1 MATELGKAY
10 VQIVPSAEGIK
21 GSITKVLGGE
31 SAEAGTKSGESIG
44 TSLVGKLK
52 GIIAAAGIGAA
63 VKTALDAGGA
73 LQQSFGGLVTLYGD
87 ASGAAKKYAEEAAAA
102 GISANSYA
110 EQAVSFGAALKQSFG
125 GDVAK
130 AAEAANQAILD
141 MADNSA
147 KMGTDIGSIQNAYQG
162 FAKGNYTMLD
172 NLKLGYGGT
181 KEEMQRLIDK
191 ANELNSEKGINS
203 NYTIDSF
210 GDIAAAIHVVQD
222 DLNIAGV
229 AATEAS
235 TTFTGSFGAMK
246 AAAENLMA
254 NMTLGEDVK
263 PALTQLVKSTGD
275 FLFGNLIPMVGNLV
289 MAIPGVVSG
298 LMTEAIPKMMSW
310 IPSMFAFLKGDTIY
324 GWLSAGTEMISNLA
338 SGFFSNLP
346 TMLDTI
352 SQVLTDGVEYIIQ
365 NASMFLDSG
374 MQLLGNIA
382 TGFMNNYPQIM
393 QAVGNML
400 ANVISL
406 IGQNL
411 PQFMQK
417 GVEFIGQMAQGL
429 INNLPTILSGIADV
443 LARVIA
449 AIASNLPKFL
459 QKGIELIG
467 KIAAG
472 IIQAIPTVVGKIPQV
487 ISGIVNAFGKYNWGS
502 IGTNLI
508 KGIAKGVMNA
518 GGLIKDAALSAARKA
533 FNAVK
538 GFFGIASPSKL
549 MANEVGKYI
558 PAGIAMGIEKNTKP
572 ITDAMHDITDMTE
585 TAFGMNSS
593 AFGTGYNAYAP
604 AYAGAAGTTINVYGA
619 EGQSTREIAYQ
630 VADIINSDVRR
641 KGSVWS

>member
-73 LQQSFGGLVTLYGD
+73 LQQSFGGLDTLYEE
-87 ASGAAKKYAEEAAAA
+87 ASGAAKKYAAEAAAA

-130 AAEAANQAILD
+130 SAEAANQAILD

-162 FAKGNYTMLD
+162 FAKGNFTMLD

-181 KEEMQRLIDK
+181 KEEMQRLLAD
-191 ANELNSEKGINS
+191 AEKLSGKKYDIS
-203 NYTIDSF
+203 SF
-210 GDIAAAIHVVQD
+210 GDMAEAIHVVQEN
-222 DLNIAGV
+222 LHIAGV
-229 AATEAS
+229 AADEAK

-298 LMTEAIPKMMSW
+298 LMTEAIPQMMTW
-310 IPSMFAFLKGDTIY
+310 IPSMFAFLKGDTIS
-324 GWLSAGTEMISNLA
+324 GWISAGTEMISNLA
-338 SGFFSNLP
+338 NGFFSNLP

-352 SQVLTDGVEYIIQ
+352 SQVLKDGVEYIIK
-365 NASMFLDSG
+365 NASLFLDSG
-374 MQLLGNIA
+374 MQLLSNIA

-508 KGIAKGVMNA
+508 KGIAKGVTSA

-604 AYAGAAGTTINVYGA
+604 VYAGAAGTTINVYGA

-630 VADIINSDVRR
+630 VANIINSDVRR

>member
-73 LQQSFGGLVTLYGD
+73 LQQSFGGLDTLYEE
-87 ASGAAKKYAEEAAAA
+87 ASGAAKKYAAEAAAA

-130 AAEAANQAILD
+130 SAEAANQAILD

-147 KMGTDIGSIQNAYQG
+147 KMGTDIGLIQNAYQG

-181 KEEMQRLIDK
+181 KQEMERLLAD
-191 ANELNSEKGINS
+191 AEKLSGKKYDIS
-203 NYTIDSF
+203 SF
-210 GDIAAAIHVVQD
+210 GDMAEAIHVVQEN
-222 DLNIAGV
+222 LHIAGV
-229 AATEAS
+229 AANEAK

-263 PALTQLVKSTGD
+263 PALTQLVTSTGD

-310 IPSMFAFLKGDTIY
+310 IPSMFAFLKGDTIF

-346 TMLDTI
+346 MMLDTI

-382 TGFMNNYPQIM
+382 SGFMNNYPQIM

-443 LARVIA
+443 LARVIT

-572 ITDAMHDITDMTE
+572 ITDAMHNITDMTE

>member
-73 LQQSFGGLVTLYGD
+73 LQQSFGGLDTLYEE
-87 ASGAAKKYAEEAAAA
+87 ASGAAKKYAAEAAAA

-130 AAEAANQAILD
+130 SAEAANQAILD

-147 KMGTDIGSIQNAYQG
+147 KMGTDIGLIQNAYQG

-181 KEEMQRLIDK
+181 KQEMERLLAD
-191 ANELNSEKGINS
+191 AEKLSGKKYDIS
-203 NYTIDSF
+203 SF
-210 GDIAAAIHVVQD
+210 GDMAEAIHVVQEN
-222 DLNIAGV
+222 LHIAGV
-229 AATEAS
+229 AANEAK
-235 TTFTGSFGAMK
+235 TTFTGSFGAMQ

-263 PALTQLVKSTGD
+263 PALTQLVTSTGD

-298 LMTEAIPKMMSW
+298 LMTEALPQMMSW
-310 IPSMFAFLKGDTIY
+310 IPSMFAFLKGDTIS

-374 MQLLGNIA
+374 MQILGNIA
-382 TGFMNNYPQIM
+382 SGFMNNYPQIM

-508 KGIAKGVMNA
+508 KGIAKGISSA
-518 GGLIKDAALSAARKA
+518 AGLIKDAALSAARKA

-549 MANEVGKYI
+549 MANEIGKYI

-593 AFGTGYNAYAP
+593 AFGAGYNAYAP

>member
-63 VKTALDAGGA
+63 VKTTLDAGGA

-87 ASGAAKKYAEEAAAA
+87 ASGAAKKYAAGAAAA

-130 AAEAANQAILD
+130 SAEAANQAILD

-147 KMGTDIGSIQNAYQG
+147 KMGTDIGLIQNAYQG

-181 KEEMQRLIDK
+181 KQEMERLLADAEKLSDK
-191 ANELNSEKGINS
+191 KYDIS
-203 NYTIDSF
+203 SF
-210 GDIAAAIHVVQD
+210 GDMAEAIHVVQKN
-222 DLNIAGV
+222 LHIAGV
-229 AATEAS
+229 AANEAK

-298 LMTEAIPKMMSW
+298 LMEQAIPQMMEW
-310 IPSMFAFLKGDTIY
+310 IPALFTFLNG
-324 GWLSAGTEMISNLA
+324 E
-338 SGFFSNLP
+338 
-346 TMLDTI
+346 TI
-352 SQVLTDGVEYIIQ
+352 SGWI
-365 NASMFLDSG
+365 DSG
-374 MQLLGNIA
+374 MQMITNLS
-382 TGFMNNYPQIM
+382 TGFMNNYPQMI
-393 QAVGNML
+393 QAAGNVL
-400 ANVISL
+400 SNVIAF
-406 IGQNL
+406 IAQNL
-411 PQFMQK
+411 PQFQQK

-429 INNLPTILSGIADV
+429 INNLPTIISGMAEL
-443 LARVIA
+443 LAKLL
-449 AIASNLPKFL
+449 ASIGTNLPQFL

-585 TAFGMNSS
+585 NAFGMNSS

>member
-44 TSLVGKLK
+44 TSLVGKLQ

-73 LQQSFGGLVTLYGD
+73 LQQSFGGLDTLYEE
-87 ASGAAKKYAEEAAAA
+87 ASGAAKKYAAEAAAA

-110 EQAVSFGAALKQSFG
+110 EQAVSFGAALKQSCS

-130 AAEAANQAILD
+130 SAEAANQAILD

-147 KMGTDIGSIQNAYQG
+147 KMGTDIGLIQNAYQG

-181 KEEMQRLIDK
+181 KQEMERLLAD
-191 ANELNSEKGINS
+191 AEKLSGKKYDIS
-203 NYTIDSF
+203 SF
-210 GDIAAAIHVVQD
+210 GDMAEAIHVVQEN
-222 DLNIAGV
+222 LHIAGV
-229 AATEAS
+229 AANEAK
-235 TTFTGSFGAMK
+235 TTFTGSFGAMQ

-275 FLFGNLIPMVGNLV
+275 FLFGNLIPMVGNIV

-298 LMTEAIPKMMSW
+298 LMEQAIPQMMEW
-310 IPSMFAFLKGDTIY
+310 IPALFTFLNG
-324 GWLSAGTEMISNLA
+324 E
-338 SGFFSNLP
+338 
-346 TMLDTI
+346 TI
-352 SQVLTDGVEYIIQ
+352 SGWI
-365 NASMFLDSG
+365 DSG
-374 MQLLGNIA
+374 MQMITNLS
-382 TGFMNNYPQIM
+382 TGFMNNYPQMI
-393 QAVGNML
+393 QAAGNVL
-400 ANVISL
+400 SNVIAF
-406 IGQNL
+406 IAQNL
-411 PQFMQK
+411 PQFQQK

-429 INNLPTILSGIADV
+429 INNLPTIISGMAEL
-443 LARVIA
+443 LAKLL
-449 AIASNLPKFL
+449 ASIGTNLPQFL

>member
-73 LQQSFGGLVTLYGD
+73 LQQSFGGLDTLYEN
-87 ASGAAKKYAEEAAAA
+87 ASGAAKKYAAEAAAA

-130 AAEAANQAILD
+130 SAEAANQAILD

-147 KMGTDIGSIQNAYQG
+147 KMGTDIGLIQNAYQG

-181 KEEMQRLIDK
+181 KQEMERLLAD
-191 ANELNSEKGINS
+191 AEKLSGKKYDIS
-203 NYTIDSF
+203 SF
-210 GDIAAAIHVVQD
+210 GDMAEAIHVVQEN
-222 DLNIAGV
+222 LHIAGV
-229 AATEAS
+229 AANEAK

-263 PALTQLVKSTGD
+263 PALTQLVTSTGD

-310 IPSMFAFLKGDTIY
+310 IPSMFAFLKGDTIS

-382 TGFMNNYPQIM
+382 SGFMNNYPQIM

-467 KIAAG
+467 KIAVG

-572 ITDAMHDITDMTE
+572 ITDAMHNITDMTE

-604 AYAGAAGTTINVYGA
+604 AYVGAAGTTINVYGA

>member
-63 VKTALDAGGA
+63 VKSALDAGGA
-73 LQQSFGGLVTLYGD
+73 LQQSFGGLDTLYED
-87 ASGAAKKYAEEAAAA
+87 ASGAAKKYAAEAAAA

-130 AAEAANQAILD
+130 SAEAANQAILD

-147 KMGTDIGSIQNAYQG
+147 KMGTDIGLIQNAYQG

-181 KEEMQRLIDK
+181 KQEMERLLAD
-191 ANELNSEKGINS
+191 AEKLSGKKYDIS
-203 NYTIDSF
+203 SF
-210 GDIAAAIHVVQD
+210 GDMAEAIHVVQEN
-222 DLNIAGV
+222 LHIAGV
-229 AATEAS
+229 AANEAK

-246 AAAENLMA
+246 AAAENLLA

-263 PALTQLVKSTGD
+263 PALTQLVTSTGD

-310 IPSMFAFLKGDTIY
+310 IPSMFAFLKDNTIS

-382 TGFMNNYPQIM
+382 SGFMNNYPQIM

>member
-73 LQQSFGGLVTLYGD
+73 VQQSFGGLDTLYED
-87 ASGAAKKYAEEAAAA
+87 ASGAAKKYAAEAAAA

-141 MADNSA
+141 MTDNSA
-147 KMGTDIGSIQNAYQG
+147 KMGTDIGLIQNAYQG

-181 KEEMQRLIDK
+181 KQEMERLLAD
-191 ANELNSEKGINS
+191 AEKLSGKKYDIS
-203 NYTIDSF
+203 SF
-210 GDIAAAIHVVQD
+210 GDMAEAIHVVQEN
-222 DLNIAGV
+222 LHIAGV
-229 AATEAS
+229 AANEAK

-263 PALTQLVKSTGD
+263 PALTQLVTSTGD

-298 LMTEAIPKMMSW
+298 LMEQAIPQMMEW
-310 IPSMFAFLKGDTIY
+310 IPALFTFLNG
-324 GWLSAGTEMISNLA
+324 E
-338 SGFFSNLP
+338 
-346 TMLDTI
+346 TI
-352 SQVLTDGVEYIIQ
+352 SGWI
-365 NASMFLDSG
+365 DSG
-374 MQLLGNIA
+374 MQMITNLS

-459 QKGIELIG
+459 QKGIELNG

-572 ITDAMHDITDMTE
+572 ITDAMHNITDMTE

>member
-73 LQQSFGGLVTLYGD
+73 LQQSFGGLDTLYEN
-87 ASGAAKKYAEEAAAA
+87 ASGAAKKYAAEAAAA

-141 MADNSA
+141 MTDNSA
-147 KMGTDIGSIQNAYQG
+147 KMGTDIGLIQNAYQG

-181 KEEMQRLIDK
+181 KQEMERLLAD
-191 ANELNSEKGINS
+191 AEKLSGKKYDIS
-203 NYTIDSF
+203 SF
-210 GDIAAAIHVVQD
+210 GDIAEAIHVVQEN
-222 DLNIAGV
+222 LHIAGV
-229 AATEAS
+229 AANEAK

-263 PALTQLVKSTGD
+263 PALTQLVTSTGD

-298 LMTEAIPKMMSW
+298 LMMEAIPKMMSW
-310 IPSMFAFLKGDTIY
+310 IPSMFAFLKGDTIS

-382 TGFMNNYPQIM
+382 SGFMNNYPQIM

-467 KIAAG
+467 KIAVG

-518 GGLIKDAALSAARKA
+518 GGLIKDAALSAAKKA

-572 ITDAMHDITDMTE
+572 ITDAMHNITDMTE

-604 AYAGAAGTTINVYGA
+604 AYVGAAGTTINVYGA

>member
-73 LQQSFGGLVTLYGD
+73 LQQSFGGLDTLYED
-87 ASGAAKKYAEEAAAA
+87 ASGAAKKYAAEAAAA

-130 AAEAANQAILD
+130 SAEAANQAILD

-147 KMGTDIGSIQNAYQG
+147 KMGTDIGLIQNAYQG

-172 NLKLGYGGT
+172 NLKIGYGGT
-181 KEEMQRLIDK
+181 KQEMERLLAD
-191 ANELNSEKGINS
+191 AEKLSGKKYDIS
-203 NYTIDSF
+203 SF
-210 GDIAAAIHVVQD
+210 GDMAEAIHVVQEN
-222 DLNIAGV
+222 LHIAGV
-229 AATEAS
+229 AANEAK

-263 PALTQLVKSTGD
+263 PALTQLVTSTGD

-289 MAIPGVVSG
+289 MAIPSVVSG

-310 IPSMFAFLKGDTIY
+310 IPSMFAFLKGDTIS

-374 MQLLGNIA
+374 MQLLGNLA

-487 ISGIVNAFGKYNWGS
+487 ISGIVSAFSKYNWGS
-502 IGTNLI
+502 IGTNII
-508 KGIAKGVMNA
+508 KGIAKGITSA
-518 GGLIKDAALSAARKA
+518 GSLIKDAALSAARKA

>member
-73 LQQSFGGLVTLYGD
+73 LQQSFGGLDTLYEN
-87 ASGAAKKYAEEAAAA
+87 ASGAAKKYAAEAAAA

-130 AAEAANQAILD
+130 STEAANQAILD

-147 KMGTDIGSIQNAYQG
+147 KMGTDIGLIQNAYQG

-181 KEEMQRLIDK
+181 KQEMERLLAD
-191 ANELNSEKGINS
+191 AEKLSGKKYDIS
-203 NYTIDSF
+203 SF
-210 GDIAAAIHVVQD
+210 GDMAEAIHVVQEN
-222 DLNIAGV
+222 LHIAGV
-229 AATEAS
+229 AANEAK

-263 PALTQLVKSTGD
+263 PALTQLVTSTGD

-310 IPSMFAFLKGDTIY
+310 IPSMFAFLKGDTIS

-467 KIAAG
+467 KIATG

-518 GGLIKDAALSAARKA
+518 GGLIKDAALSAARKS

-593 AFGTGYNAYAP
+593 AFGTGYNAFAP
-604 AYAGAAGTTINVYGA
+604 AYAGTAGTTINVYGA

>member
-31 SAEAGTKSGESIG
+31 SAEAGAKSGESIG

-63 VKTALDAGGA
+63 VKSALDAGGA
-73 LQQSFGGLVTLYGD
+73 LQQSFGGLDTLYEE
-87 ASGAAKKYAEEAAAA
+87 ASGAAKKYAAEAASA
-102 GISANSYA
+102 GISANTYA

-181 KEEMQRLIDK
+181 KEEMQRLLAD
-191 ANELNSEKGINS
+191 AEKLSGKKYDIS
-203 NYTIDSF
+203 SF
-210 GDIAAAIHVVQD
+210 GDMAEAIHVVQEN
-222 DLNIAGV
+222 LHIAGV
-229 AATEAS
+229 ASDEAK

-263 PALTQLVKSTGD
+263 PALTQLVTSTSD

-310 IPSMFAFLKGDTIY
+310 IPSMFAFLKGDTISR
-324 GWLSAGTEMISNLA
+324 WLSAGTEMISNLA
-338 SGFFSNLP
+338 NGFFSNLP
-346 TMLDTI
+346 TMIDTI
-352 SQVLTDGVEYIIQ
+352 SQVLTEGVEYIIK
-365 NASMFLDSG
+365 NASLFLDSG
-374 MQLLGNIA
+374 MQLLGNLA

-417 GVEFIGQMAQGL
+417 GMEFIGQMAQGL
-429 INNLPTILSGIADV
+429 INNLPIILSGIADV
-443 LARVIA
+443 LAKVIA

-508 KGIAKGVMNA
+508 SGIAKGISSA
-518 GGLIKDAALSAARKA
+518 ARLIKDAALSAARKA
-533 FNAVK
+533 FDAVK

-572 ITDAMHDITDMTE
+572 ITDAMHDITDMTK

-593 AFGTGYNAYAP
+593 AFGTGYTAYAP
-604 AYAGAAGTTINVYGA
+604 AYAGTAGTTINVYGA

>member
-1 MATELGKAY
+1 MERLLKDAQELTGVEY
-10 VQIVPSAEGIK
+10 DIDN
-21 GSITKVLGGE
+21 LGDVY
-31 SAEAGTKSGESIG
+31 EAIHVIQKD
-44 TSLVGKLK
+44 L
-52 GIIAAAGIGAA
+52 
-63 VKTALDAGGA
+63 
-73 LQQSFGGLVTLYGD
+73 GLTGV
-87 ASGAAKKYAEEAAAA
+87 AAEEAA
-102 GISANSYA
+102 
-110 EQAVSFGAALKQSFG
+110 
-125 GDVAK
+125 
-130 AAEAANQAILD
+130 
-141 MADNSA
+141 
-147 KMGTDIGSIQNAYQG
+147 
-162 FAKGNYTMLD
+162 
-172 NLKLGYGGT
+172 
-181 KEEMQRLIDK
+181 
-191 ANELNSEKGINS
+191 
-203 NYTIDSF
+203 
-210 GDIAAAIHVVQD
+210 
-222 DLNIAGV
+222 
-229 AATEAS
+229 
-235 TTFTGSFGAMK
+235 TTFSGSFGAMK

-298 LMTEAIPKMMSW
+298 LMTESIPKMMSW
-310 IPSMFAFLKGDTIY
+310 IPSMFAFLKGNTIS

-508 KGIAKGVMNA
+508 KGIVKGISSSA
-518 GGLIKDAALSAARKA
+518 GLIKDAALSAARKA

-585 TAFGMNSS
+585 NAFGMNSS

-604 AYAGAAGTTINVYGA
+604 AYASAAGTTINVYGA

>member
-44 TSLVGKLK
+44 TSLVGKIK

-73 LQQSFGGLVTLYGD
+73 LQQSFGGLDTLYED
-87 ASGAAKKYAEEAAAA
+87 ASGAAKKYAAEAAAA

-130 AAEAANQAILD
+130 SAEAANQAILD

-147 KMGTDIGSIQNAYQG
+147 KMGTDIGLIQNAYQG

-181 KEEMQRLIDK
+181 KQEMERLLAD
-191 ANELNSEKGINS
+191 AEKLSGKKYDIS
-203 NYTIDSF
+203 SF
-210 GDIAAAIHVVQD
+210 GDMAEAIHVVQEN
-222 DLNIAGV
+222 LHIAGV
-229 AATEAS
+229 AANEAK

-298 LMTEAIPKMMSW
+298 LMEQAIPQMMEW
-310 IPSMFAFLKGDTIY
+310 IPALFTFLNG
-324 GWLSAGTEMISNLA
+324 E
-338 SGFFSNLP
+338 
-346 TMLDTI
+346 TI
-352 SQVLTDGVEYIIQ
+352 SGWI
-365 NASMFLDSG
+365 DSG
-374 MQLLGNIA
+374 MQMITNLS
-382 TGFMNNYPQIM
+382 TGFMNNYPQMI
-393 QAVGNML
+393 QAAGNVL
-400 ANVISL
+400 SNVIAF
-406 IGQNL
+406 IAQNL
-411 PQFMQK
+411 PQFQQK

-429 INNLPTILSGIADV
+429 INNLPTIISGMAEL
-443 LARVIA
+443 LAKLL
-449 AIASNLPKFL
+449 ASIGTNLPQFL

-508 KGIAKGVMNA
+508 KGIANGVMNA

-593 AFGTGYNAYAP
+593 AFGMGYNAYAP

>member
-73 LQQSFGGLVTLYGD
+73 LQQSFGGLDTLYEE
-87 ASGAAKKYAEEAAAA
+87 ASGAAKKYAAEAATA

-130 AAEAANQAILD
+130 SAEAANQAILD

-147 KMGTDIGSIQNAYQG
+147 KMGTDIGLIQNAYQG

-181 KEEMQRLIDK
+181 KQEMERLLAD
-191 ANELNSEKGINS
+191 AEKLSGKKYDIS
-203 NYTIDSF
+203 SF
-210 GDIAAAIHVVQD
+210 GDMAEAIHVVQEN
-222 DLNIAGV
+222 LHIAGV
-229 AATEAS
+229 ASNEAK

-263 PALTQLVKSTGD
+263 PALTQLVTSTGD

-310 IPSMFAFLKGDTIY
+310 IPSMFAFLKSDTIS

-382 TGFMNNYPQIM
+382 SGFMNNYPQIM

-604 AYAGAAGTTINVYGA
+604 VYAGAAGTTINVYGA
-619 EGQSTREIAYQ
+619 EGQSAREIAYQ

>member
-73 LQQSFGGLVTLYGD
+73 LQQFFGGLDTLYEE
-87 ASGAAKKYAEEAAAA
+87 ASGAAKKYAAEAAAA

-130 AAEAANQAILD
+130 SAEAANQAILD

-147 KMGTDIGSIQNAYQG
+147 KMGTDIGLIQNAYQG

-181 KEEMQRLIDK
+181 KQEMERLLAD
-191 ANELNSEKGINS
+191 AEKLSGKKYDIS
-203 NYTIDSF
+203 SF
-210 GDIAAAIHVVQD
+210 GDMAEAIHVVQEN
-222 DLNIAGV
+222 LHIAGV
-229 AATEAS
+229 AANEAK
-235 TTFTGSFGAMK
+235 TTFTGSFGAMQ

-275 FLFGNLIPMVGNLV
+275 FLFGNLIPMVGNIV

-298 LMTEAIPKMMSW
+298 LMEQAIPQMMEW
-310 IPSMFAFLKGDTIY
+310 IPALFTFLNG
-324 GWLSAGTEMISNLA
+324 E
-338 SGFFSNLP
+338 
-346 TMLDTI
+346 TI
-352 SQVLTDGVEYIIQ
+352 SGWI
-365 NASMFLDSG
+365 DSG
-374 MQLLGNIA
+374 MQMITNLS
-382 TGFMNNYPQIM
+382 TGFMNNYPQMI
-393 QAVGNML
+393 QAAGNVL
-400 ANVISL
+400 SNVIAF
-406 IGQNL
+406 IAQNL
-411 PQFMQK
+411 PQFQQK

-429 INNLPTILSGIADV
+429 INNLPTIISGMAEL
-443 LARVIA
+443 LAKLL
-449 AIASNLPKFL
+449 ASIGTNLPQFL

-487 ISGIVNAFGKYNWGS
+487 ISGIVNAFGKYNWSS

-508 KGIAKGVMNA
+508 KGIVKGISSSA
-518 GGLIKDAALSAARKA
+518 GLIKDAALSAARKA

>member
-73 LQQSFGGLVTLYGD
+73 LQQSFGGLDTLYEN
-87 ASGAAKKYAEEAAAA
+87 ASGAAKKYAAEAAAA

-141 MADNSA
+141 MTDNSA
-147 KMGTDIGSIQNAYQG
+147 KMGTDIGLIQNAYQG

-181 KEEMQRLIDK
+181 KQEMERLLAD
-191 ANELNSEKGINS
+191 AEKLSGKKYDIS
-203 NYTIDSF
+203 SF
-210 GDIAAAIHVVQD
+210 GDIAEAIHVVQEN
-222 DLNIAGV
+222 LHIAGV
-229 AATEAS
+229 AANEAK

-263 PALTQLVKSTGD
+263 PALTQLVTSTGD

-298 LMTEAIPKMMSW
+298 LMMEAIPKMMSW
-310 IPSMFAFLKGDTIY
+310 IPSMFAFLKGDTIS

-374 MQLLGNIA
+374 MQLLGSIA
-382 TGFMNNYPQIM
+382 SGFMNNYPQIM

-467 KIAAG
+467 KIAVG

>member
-73 LQQSFGGLVTLYGD
+73 LQQSFGGLDTLYED
-87 ASGAAKKYAEEAAAA
+87 ASGAAKKYAAEAASA

-130 AAEAANQAILD
+130 SAEAANQAILD

-181 KEEMQRLIDK
+181 KQEMERLLAD
-191 ANELNSEKGINS
+191 AEKLSGKKYDIS
-203 NYTIDSF
+203 SF
-210 GDIAAAIHVVQD
+210 GDMAEAIHVVQEN
-222 DLNIAGV
+222 LHIAGV
-229 AATEAS
+229 AANEAK
-235 TTFTGSFGAMK
+235 TTFTGSFGAMQ

-263 PALTQLVKSTGD
+263 PALTQLVTSTGN

-298 LMTEAIPKMMSW
+298 LMTEAIPTMMSW
-310 IPSMFAFLKGDTIY
+310 IPSMFAFLKGDTIS

-338 SGFFSNLP
+338 NGFFSNLP
-346 TMLDTI
+346 MMLDTI
-352 SQVLTDGVEYIIQ
+352 SQVLTEGVEYIIK
-365 NASMFLDSG
+365 NASLFLDSG

-487 ISGIVNAFGKYNWGS
+487 ISGIVSAFSKYNWGS

-508 KGIAKGVMNA
+508 KEIAKGVMDA

-538 GFFGIASPSKL
+538 DFFGIASPSKL

-593 AFGTGYNAYAP
+593 AFGTGYTAYTP
-604 AYAGAAGTTINVYGA
+604 AYAGTAGTTINVYGA

>member
-63 VKTALDAGGA
+63 VKSALDAGGA
-73 LQQSFGGLVTLYGD
+73 LQQSFGGLDTLYEE
-87 ASGAAKKYAEEAAAA
+87 ASGAAKKYAAEAAAA

-130 AAEAANQAILD
+130 SAEAANQAILD

-181 KEEMQRLIDK
+181 KQEMERLLAD
-191 ANELNSEKGINS
+191 AEKLSGKKYDIS
-203 NYTIDSF
+203 SF
-210 GDIAAAIHVVQD
+210 GDMAEAIHVVQEN
-222 DLNIAGV
+222 LHIAGV
-229 AATEAS
+229 AANEAK

-254 NMTLGEDVK
+254 NMTLGEDVR
-263 PALTQLVKSTGD
+263 PALTQLVTSTGD

-310 IPSMFAFLKGDTIY
+310 IPSMFAFLKGDTIS

-338 SGFFSNLP
+338 SGFFSSLP

-382 TGFMNNYPQIM
+382 SGFMNNYPQIM

-558 PAGIAMGIEKNTKP
+558 PAGIAMGIKKNTKP

>member
-73 LQQSFGGLVTLYGD
+73 LQQSFGGLDTLYEE
-87 ASGAAKKYAEEAAAA
+87 ASGAAKKYAAEAAAA

-130 AAEAANQAILD
+130 SAEAANQAILD

-147 KMGTDIGSIQNAYQG
+147 KMGTDIGLIQNAYQG

-181 KEEMQRLIDK
+181 KQEMERLLAD
-191 ANELNSEKGINS
+191 AEKLSGKKYDIS
-203 NYTIDSF
+203 SF
-210 GDIAAAIHVVQD
+210 GDMAEAIHVVQEN
-222 DLNIAGV
+222 LHIAGV
-229 AATEAS
+229 AANEAK

-263 PALTQLVKSTGD
+263 PALTQLVTSTGD

-310 IPSMFAFLKGDTIY
+310 IPAMFAFLKGNTIS

-374 MQLLGNIA
+374 MQLLSSIA

-459 QKGIELIG
+459 QKGIELNG

>member
-73 LQQSFGGLVTLYGD
+73 LQQSFGGLDTLYEE
-87 ASGAAKKYAEEAAAA
+87 ASGAAKKYAAEAAAA

-130 AAEAANQAILD
+130 SAEAANQAILD

-147 KMGTDIGSIQNAYQG
+147 KMGTDIGLIQNAYQG

-181 KEEMQRLIDK
+181 KQEMERLLAD
-191 ANELNSEKGINS
+191 AEKLSGKKYDIS
-203 NYTIDSF
+203 SF
-210 GDIAAAIHVVQD
+210 GDMAEAIHVVQEN
-222 DLNIAGV
+222 LHIAGV
-229 AATEAS
+229 AANEAK

-263 PALTQLVKSTGD
+263 PALTQLVTSTGD

-310 IPSMFAFLKGDTIY
+310 IPSMFAFLKGDTIS

-374 MQLLGNIA
+374 MQLLSSIA

-459 QKGIELIG
+459 QKGIELIV

-487 ISGIVNAFGKYNWGS
+487 ISGIVNAFSKYSWGS
-502 IGTNLI
+502 IGTNII
-508 KGIAKGVMNA
+508 KGIAKGISSA

-533 FNAVK
+533 YQAVK

-585 TAFGMNSS
+585 TAFGLNSS

-604 AYAGAAGTTINVYGA
+604 AYVGAAGTTINVYGA

>member
-73 LQQSFGGLVTLYGD
+73 LQQSFGGLDTLYEE
-87 ASGAAKKYAEEAAAA
+87 ASGAAKKYAAEAAAA

-110 EQAVSFGAALKQSFG
+110 EQAVSFGAALKQSFS

-130 AAEAANQAILD
+130 SAEAANQAILD

-147 KMGTDIGSIQNAYQG
+147 KMGTDIGLIQNAYQG

-181 KEEMQRLIDK
+181 KQEMERLLAD
-191 ANELNSEKGINS
+191 AEKLSGKKYDIS
-203 NYTIDSF
+203 SF
-210 GDIAAAIHVVQD
+210 GDMAEAIHVVQEN
-222 DLNIAGV
+222 LHIAGV
-229 AATEAS
+229 AANEAK
-235 TTFTGSFGAMK
+235 TTFTGSFGAMQ

-275 FLFGNLIPMVGNLV
+275 FLFGNLIPMVGNIV

-298 LMTEAIPKMMSW
+298 LMEQAIPQMMEW
-310 IPSMFAFLKGDTIY
+310 IPALFTFLNG
-324 GWLSAGTEMISNLA
+324 E
-338 SGFFSNLP
+338 
-346 TMLDTI
+346 TI
-352 SQVLTDGVEYIIQ
+352 SGWI
-365 NASMFLDSG
+365 DSG
-374 MQLLGNIA
+374 MQMITNLS
-382 TGFMNNYPQIM
+382 TGFMNNYPQMI
-393 QAVGNML
+393 QAAGNVL
-400 ANVISL
+400 SNVIAF
-406 IGQNL
+406 IAQNL
-411 PQFMQK
+411 PQFQQK

-429 INNLPTILSGIADV
+429 INNLPTIISGMAEL
-443 LARVIA
+443 LAKLL
-449 AIASNLPKFL
+449 ASIGTNLPQFL

-619 EGQSTREIAYQ
+619 DGQSTREIAYQ

>member
-73 LQQSFGGLVTLYGD
+73 LQQSFGGLDTLYEN
-87 ASGAAKKYAEEAAAA
+87 ASGAAKKYAAEAAAA

-141 MADNSA
+141 MTDNSA
-147 KMGTDIGSIQNAYQG
+147 KMGTDIGLIQNAYQG

-181 KEEMQRLIDK
+181 KQEMERLLAD
-191 ANELNSEKGINS
+191 AEKLSGKKYDIS
-203 NYTIDSF
+203 SF
-210 GDIAAAIHVVQD
+210 GDIAEAIHVVQEN
-222 DLNIAGV
+222 LHIAGV
-229 AATEAS
+229 AANEAK

-263 PALTQLVKSTGD
+263 PALTQLVTSTGD

-298 LMTEAIPKMMSW
+298 LMMEAIPKMMSW
-310 IPSMFAFLKGDTIY
+310 IPSMFAFLKGDTIS

-374 MQLLGNIA
+374 MQLLGSIA
-382 TGFMNNYPQIM
+382 SGFMNNYPQIM

-400 ANVISL
+400 ANVIL
-406 IGQNL
+406 MIGQNL

-467 KIAAG
+467 KIAVG

-518 GGLIKDAALSAARKA
+518 GGLIKDAALSAAKKA

-604 AYAGAAGTTINVYGA
+604 AYVGAAGTTINVYGA

>member
-31 SAEAGTKSGESIG
+31 SAEAGAKSGESIG

-63 VKTALDAGGA
+63 VKSALDAGGA
-73 LQQSFGGLVTLYGD
+73 LQQSFGGLDTLYEE
-87 ASGAAKKYAEEAAAA
+87 ASGAAKKYAAEAASA
-102 GISANSYA
+102 GISANTYA

-181 KEEMQRLIDK
+181 KEEMQRLLAD
-191 ANELNSEKGINS
+191 AEKLSGKKYDIS
-203 NYTIDSF
+203 SF
-210 GDIAAAIHVVQD
+210 GDMAEAIHVVQEN
-222 DLNIAGV
+222 LHIAGV
-229 AATEAS
+229 AADEAK

-263 PALTQLVKSTGD
+263 PALTQLVTSTSD

-310 IPSMFAFLKGDTIY
+310 IPSMFAFLKGDTISR
-324 GWLSAGTEMISNLA
+324 WLSAGTEMISNLA
-338 SGFFSNLP
+338 NGFFSNLP
-346 TMLDTI
+346 TMIDTI
-352 SQVLTDGVEYIIQ
+352 SQVLTEGVEYIIK
-365 NASMFLDSG
+365 NASLFLDSG
-374 MQLLGNIA
+374 MQMLGNLA

-459 QKGIELIG
+459 QKGIELNG

-593 AFGTGYNAYAP
+593 AFGTAYNAYAP
-604 AYAGAAGTTINVYGA
+604 AYAGTAGTTINVYGA

>member
-73 LQQSFGGLVTLYGD
+73 LQQSFGGLDTLYEE
-87 ASGAAKKYAEEAAAA
+87 ASGAAKKYAAEAAAA

-130 AAEAANQAILD
+130 SAEAANQAILD

-147 KMGTDIGSIQNAYQG
+147 KMGTDIGLIQNAYQG

-181 KEEMQRLIDK
+181 KQEMERLLAD
-191 ANELNSEKGINS
+191 AEKLSGKKYDIS
-203 NYTIDSF
+203 SF
-210 GDIAAAIHVVQD
+210 GDMAEAIHVVQEN
-222 DLNIAGV
+222 LHIAGV
-229 AATEAS
+229 AANEAK
-235 TTFTGSFGAMK
+235 TTFTGSFGAMQ

-263 PALTQLVKSTGD
+263 PALTQLVTSTGD

-310 IPSMFAFLKGDTIY
+310 IPSMFAFLKGDTIS

-400 ANVISL
+400 ANVIFL

-417 GVEFIGQMAQGL
+417 GVEFISQMAQGL
-429 INNLPTILSGIADV
+429 INNLPTIMNGIADV

-472 IIQAIPTVVGKIPQV
+472 IIQAIPNVVGKIPQV

>member
-1 MATELGKAY
+1 METELGKAY

-73 LQQSFGGLVTLYGD
+73 LQQSFGGLDTLYEN
-87 ASGAAKKYAEEAAAA
+87 ASGAAKKYAAEAAAA

-141 MADNSA
+141 MTDNSA
-147 KMGTDIGSIQNAYQG
+147 KMGTDIGLIQNAYQG

-181 KEEMQRLIDK
+181 KQEMERLLAD
-191 ANELNSEKGINS
+191 AEKLSGKKYDIS
-203 NYTIDSF
+203 SF
-210 GDIAAAIHVVQD
+210 GDIAEAIHVVQEN
-222 DLNIAGV
+222 LHIAGV
-229 AATEAS
+229 AANEAK

-263 PALTQLVKSTGD
+263 PALTQLVTSTGD

-289 MAIPGVVSG
+289 VAIPGVVSG

-310 IPSMFAFLKGDTIY
+310 VPSMFAFLKGDTIS

-374 MQLLGNIA
+374 MQLLGSIA
-382 TGFMNNYPQIM
+382 SGFMNNYPQIM

-467 KIAAG
+467 KIAVG

-518 GGLIKDAALSAARKA
+518 GGLIKDAALSAAKKA

>member
-31 SAEAGTKSGESIG
+31 SVEAGTKSGESIG

-73 LQQSFGGLVTLYGD
+73 LQQSFGGLDTLYEE
-87 ASGAAKKYAEEAAAA
+87 ASGAAKKYATEAASA
-102 GISANSYA
+102 GISANTYA

-162 FAKGNYTMLD
+162 FAKGNFTMLD

-181 KEEMQRLIDK
+181 KKEMQRLLAD
-191 ANELNSEKGINS
+191 AEKLSGKKYDIR
-203 NYTIDSF
+203 SF
-210 GDIAAAIHVVQD
+210 GDMAEAIHVVQEN
-222 DLNIAGV
+222 LHIAGV
-229 AATEAS
+229 AADEAK

-298 LMTEAIPKMMSW
+298 LMTEAIPQMMTW
-310 IPSMFAFLKGDTIY
+310 IPSMFAFLKGDTIS
-324 GWLSAGTEMISNLA
+324 GWISAGTEMISNLA
-338 SGFFSNLP
+338 NGFFSNLP

-352 SQVLTDGVEYIIQ
+352 SQVLKDGVEYIIK
-365 NASMFLDSG
+365 NASLFLDSG
-374 MQLLGNIA
+374 MQLLSNIA

-508 KGIAKGVMNA
+508 KGIAKGVTSA

-585 TAFGMNSS
+585 NALGLDSGTFG
-593 AFGTGYNAYAP
+593 AAYNAYAP

>member
-73 LQQSFGGLVTLYGD
+73 LQQSFGGLDTLYEE
-87 ASGAAKKYAEEAAAA
+87 ASGAAKKYAAEAASA
-102 GISANSYA
+102 GISANTYA
-110 EQAVSFGAALKQSFG
+110 EQAVSFGAALKQSFN
-125 GDVAK
+125 GDVVK

-162 FAKGNYTMLD
+162 FAKSNYTMLD

-181 KEEMQRLIDK
+181 KEEMQRLLAD
-191 ANELNSEKGINS
+191 AEKLSGKKYDIS
-203 NYTIDSF
+203 SF
-210 GDIAAAIHVVQD
+210 GDIAEAIHVVQEN
-222 DLNIAGV
+222 LHIAGV
-229 AATEAS
+229 AADEAK

-298 LMTEAIPKMMSW
+298 LMTEAIPQMMTW
-310 IPSMFAFLKGDTIY
+310 IPSMFAFLKGDTISR
-324 GWLSAGTEMISNLA
+324 WLSAGTEMISNLA

-346 TMLDTI
+346 TMIDTI
-352 SQVLTDGVEYIIQ
+352 SQVLTEGVEYIIK
-365 NASMFLDSG
+365 NASLFLDSG
-374 MQLLGNIA
+374 MQLLSNIA

-508 KGIAKGVMNA
+508 KGIAKGVTSA

-585 TAFGMNSS
+585 TAFGFDSS

>member
-31 SAEAGTKSGESIG
+31 AAEAGTKSGESIG

-73 LQQSFGGLVTLYGD
+73 LQQSFGGLDTLYEE
-87 ASGAAKKYAEEAAAA
+87 ASGAAKKYAAEAAAA

-130 AAEAANQAILD
+130 SAEAANQAILD

-147 KMGTDIGSIQNAYQG
+147 KMGTDIGLIQNAYQG

-181 KEEMQRLIDK
+181 KQEMERLLAD
-191 ANELNSEKGINS
+191 AEKLSGKKYDIS
-203 NYTIDSF
+203 SF
-210 GDIAAAIHVVQD
+210 GDMAEAIHVVQEN
-222 DLNIAGV
+222 LHIAGV
-229 AATEAS
+229 AANEAK

-263 PALTQLVKSTGD
+263 PALTQLVTSTGD

-310 IPSMFAFLKGDTIY
+310 IPSMFAFLKGDTIS

-346 TMLDTI
+346 MMLDTI

-382 TGFMNNYPQIM
+382 SGFMNNYPQIM

-572 ITDAMHDITDMTE
+572 ITDAMHNITDMTE

>member
-73 LQQSFGGLVTLYGD
+73 LQQSFGGLDTLYEE
-87 ASGAAKKYAEEAAAA
+87 ASGAAKKYAAEAAAA

-110 EQAVSFGAALKQSFG
+110 EQAVSFGAALKQSFS

-130 AAEAANQAILD
+130 SAEAANQAILD

-147 KMGTDIGSIQNAYQG
+147 KMGTDIGLIQNAYQG

-181 KEEMQRLIDK
+181 KQEMERLLAD
-191 ANELNSEKGINS
+191 AEKLSGKKYDIS
-203 NYTIDSF
+203 SF
-210 GDIAAAIHVVQD
+210 GDMAEAIHVVQEN
-222 DLNIAGV
+222 LHIAGV
-229 AATEAS
+229 AANEAK
-235 TTFTGSFGAMK
+235 TTFTGSFGAMQ

-275 FLFGNLIPMVGNLV
+275 FLFGNLIPMVGNIV

-298 LMTEAIPKMMSW
+298 LMEQAIPQMMEW
-310 IPSMFAFLKGDTIY
+310 IPALFTFLNG
-324 GWLSAGTEMISNLA
+324 E
-338 SGFFSNLP
+338 
-346 TMLDTI
+346 TI
-352 SQVLTDGVEYIIQ
+352 SGWI
-365 NASMFLDSG
+365 DSG
-374 MQLLGNIA
+374 MQMITNLS
-382 TGFMNNYPQIM
+382 TGFMNNYPQMI
-393 QAVGNML
+393 QAAGNVL
-400 ANVISL
+400 SNVIAF
-406 IGQNL
+406 IAQNL
-411 PQFMQK
+411 PQFQQK

-429 INNLPTILSGIADV
+429 INNLPTIISGMAEL
-443 LARVIA
+443 LAKLL
-449 AIASNLPKFL
+449 ASIGTNLPQFL

-572 ITDAMHDITDMTE
+572 ITDAMHNITDMTE

>member
-73 LQQSFGGLVTLYGD
+73 LQQSFGGLDTLYED
-87 ASGAAKKYAEEAAAA
+87 ASGAAKKYAAEAAAA

-147 KMGTDIGSIQNAYQG
+147 KMGTDIGLIQNAYQG

-181 KEEMQRLIDK
+181 KQEMERLLAD
-191 ANELNSEKGINS
+191 AEKLSGKKYDIS
-203 NYTIDSF
+203 SF
-210 GDIAAAIHVVQD
+210 GDMAEAIHVVQEN
-222 DLNIAGV
+222 LHIAGV
-229 AATEAS
+229 AANEAK
-235 TTFTGSFGAMK
+235 TTFTGSFGAMQ

-263 PALTQLVKSTGD
+263 PALTQLVTSTGD

-298 LMTEAIPKMMSW
+298 LMTEALPQMMSW
-310 IPSMFAFLKGDTIY
+310 IPSMFAFLKGDTIS

-374 MQLLGNIA
+374 MQILGNIA
-382 TGFMNNYPQIM
+382 SGFMNNYPQIM

-508 KGIAKGVMNA
+508 KGIAKGISSA
-518 GGLIKDAALSAARKA
+518 AGLIKDAALSAARKA

-549 MANEVGKYI
+549 MANEIGKYI

-593 AFGTGYNAYAP
+593 AFGAGYNAYAP

>member
-63 VKTALDAGGA
+63 VKSALDAGGA
-73 LQQSFGGLVTLYGD
+73 LQQSFGGLDTLYEE
-87 ASGAAKKYAEEAAAA
+87 ASGAAKKYAAEAAAA

-130 AAEAANQAILD
+130 SAEAANQAILD

-147 KMGTDIGSIQNAYQG
+147 KMGTDIGLIQNAYQG

-181 KEEMQRLIDK
+181 KQEMERLLAD
-191 ANELNSEKGINS
+191 AEKLSGKKYDIS
-203 NYTIDSF
+203 SF
-210 GDIAAAIHVVQD
+210 GDMAEAIHVVQEN
-222 DLNIAGV
+222 LHIAGV
-229 AATEAS
+229 AANEAK

-263 PALTQLVKSTGD
+263 PALTQLVTSTGD

-310 IPSMFAFLKGDTIY
+310 IPSMFAFLKGDTIS

-338 SGFFSNLP
+338 NGFFSNLP

-382 TGFMNNYPQIM
+382 SGFMNNYPQIM

-508 KGIAKGVMNA
+508 KGIANGVMNA

-585 TAFGMNSS
+585 IAFGMNSS

>member
-73 LQQSFGGLVTLYGD
+73 LQQSFGGLDTLYEE
-87 ASGAAKKYAEEAAAA
+87 ASGAAKKYAAEAASA
-102 GISANSYA
+102 GISANTYA

-162 FAKGNYTMLD
+162 FAKGNFTMLD

-181 KEEMQRLIDK
+181 KEEMERLLAD
-191 ANELNSEKGINS
+191 AEKLSGKKYDIS
-203 NYTIDSF
+203 SF
-210 GDIAAAIHVVQD
+210 GDMAEAIHVVQEN
-222 DLNIAGV
+222 LHIAGV
-229 AATEAS
+229 AADEAK
-235 TTFTGSFGAMK
+235 TTFTGSFGAMQ

-310 IPSMFAFLKGDTIY
+310 IPSMFAFLKGDTIS

-338 SGFFSNLP
+338 NGFFSNLP
-346 TMLDTI
+346 MMLDTI
-352 SQVLTDGVEYIIQ
+352 SQVLTDGVEYIIK
-365 NASMFLDSG
+365 NASLFLDSG

-443 LARVIA
+443 LAKVIA

-508 KGIAKGVMNA
+508 KGIAQGVMNA

-533 FNAVK
+533 FSAVK
-538 GFFGIASPSKL
+538 NFFGIASPSKL

-585 TAFGMNSS
+585 TAFGLDSS
-593 AFGTGYNAYAP
+593 AFGTGYNAYAS
-604 AYAGAAGTTINVYGA
+604 AYAGTAGTTINVYGA

>member
-63 VKTALDAGGA
+63 VKSALDAGGA
-73 LQQSFGGLVTLYGD
+73 LQQSFGGLDTLYEF
-87 ASGAAKKYAEEAAAA
+87 ASGSAKKYAAEAAAA

-110 EQAVSFGAALKQSFG
+110 EQAVSFGAALKQSYG
-125 GDVAK
+125 GDVTK

-147 KMGTDIGSIQNAYQG
+147 KMGTNIQDIQNAYQG

-181 KEEMQRLIDK
+181 KQEMERLLAD
-191 ANELNSEKGINS
+191 AEKLSGKKYDIS
-203 NYTIDSF
+203 SF
-210 GDIAAAIHVVQD
+210 GDMAEAIHVVQEN
-222 DLNIAGV
+222 LHIAGV
-229 AATEAS
+229 AAEEAK

-254 NMTLGEDVK
+254 DMTLGEDVK
-263 PALTQLVKSTGD
+263 PALTQLVTSAGD
-275 FLFGNLIPMVGNLV
+275 FLFGNLIPMVGRLV
-289 MAIPGVVSG
+289 AAIPGVVSG
-298 LMTEAIPKMMSW
+298 LMEQAIPQMMAW
-310 IPSMFAFLKGDTIY
+310 IPAMFNFLKGDTIS

-338 SGFFSNLP
+338 NGFFSNLSA
-346 TMLDTI
+346 MLDTI
-352 SQVLTDGVEYIIQ
+352 SQVLTEGVNYIIQ
-365 NASMFLDSG
+365 NAPMFLDSG
-374 MQLLGNIA
+374 MQLLSNIA

-393 QAVGNML
+393 QAAGNML

-406 IGQNL
+406 IVQNL
-411 PQFMQK
+411 PEFLQK
-417 GVEFIGQMAQGL
+417 GVEIIGQMAQGL
-429 INNLPTILSGIADV
+429 INNLPTILSGIAEV
-443 LARVIA
+443 IAKLIA

-487 ISGIVNAFGKYNWGS
+487 ISGIANAFGKYNWGS
-502 IGTNLI
+502 IGVNLI
-508 KGIAKGVMNA
+508 KGIASGITSAAK
-518 GGLIKDAALSAARKA
+518 LIKDAALSAAKKA
-533 FNAVK
+533 FQAVK
-538 GFFGIASPSKL
+538 DFFGIASPSKL

-572 ITDAMHDITDMTE
+572 ITDAMRDITDMTE
-585 TAFGMNSS
+585 TSFG
-593 AFGTGYNAYAP
+593 FGTSTYGDGYMAYAP
-604 AYAGAAGTTINVYGA
+604 AYANAAGTTINVYGA
-619 EGQSTREIAYQ
+619 EGQNTKELAYQ

-641 KGSVWS
+641 KGSVWA

>member
-73 LQQSFGGLVTLYGD
+73 LQQSFGGLDTLYEE
-87 ASGAAKKYAEEAAAA
+87 ASGAAKKYAAEAAAA

-110 EQAVSFGAALKQSFG
+110 EQAVSFGAALKQSFS

-130 AAEAANQAILD
+130 SAEAANQAILD

-147 KMGTDIGSIQNAYQG
+147 KMGTDIGLIQNAYQG

-181 KEEMQRLIDK
+181 KQEMERLLAD
-191 ANELNSEKGINS
+191 AEKLSGKKYDIS
-203 NYTIDSF
+203 SF
-210 GDIAAAIHVVQD
+210 GDMAEAIHVVQEN
-222 DLNIAGV
+222 LHIAGV
-229 AATEAS
+229 AANEAK
-235 TTFTGSFGAMK
+235 TTFTGSFGAMQ

-254 NMTLGEDVK
+254 NMTLGEDMK

-275 FLFGNLIPMVGNLV
+275 FLFGNLIPMVGNIV

-298 LMTEAIPKMMSW
+298 LMEQAIPQMMEW
-310 IPSMFAFLKGDTIY
+310 IPALFTFLNG
-324 GWLSAGTEMISNLA
+324 E
-338 SGFFSNLP
+338 
-346 TMLDTI
+346 TI
-352 SQVLTDGVEYIIQ
+352 SGWI
-365 NASMFLDSG
+365 DSG
-374 MQLLGNIA
+374 MQMITNLS
-382 TGFMNNYPQIM
+382 TGFMNNYPQMI
-393 QAVGNML
+393 QAAGNVL
-400 ANVISL
+400 SNVIAF
-406 IGQNL
+406 IAQNL
-411 PQFMQK
+411 PQFQQK

-429 INNLPTILSGIADV
+429 INNLPTIISGMAEL
-443 LARVIA
+443 LAKLL
-449 AIASNLPKFL
+449 ASIGTNLPQFL

>member
-87 ASGAAKKYAEEAAAA
+87 ASGAAKKYAAEAAAA

-130 AAEAANQAILD
+130 SAEAANQAILD

-147 KMGTDIGSIQNAYQG
+147 KMGTDIGLIQNAYQG

-310 IPSMFAFLKGDTIY
+310 IPSMFAFLKGDTIS
-324 GWLSAGTEMISNLA
+324 GWI
-338 SGFFSNLP
+338 
-346 TMLDTI
+346 
-352 SQVLTDGVEYIIQ
+352 
-365 NASMFLDSG
+365 DSG
-374 MQLLGNIA
+374 MQMITNLS
-382 TGFMNNYPQIM
+382 TGFMNNYPQMI
-393 QAVGNML
+393 QAAGNVL
-400 ANVISL
+400 SNVIAF
-406 IGQNL
+406 IAQNL
-411 PQFMQK
+411 PQFQQK

-429 INNLPTILSGIADV
+429 INNLPTIISGMAEL
-443 LARVIA
+443 LAKLL
-449 AIASNLPKFL
+449 ASIGTNLPQFL

-585 TAFGMNSS
+585 NAFGMNSS

-641 KGSVWS
+641 KGRVWS

>member
-73 LQQSFGGLVTLYGD
+73 LQQSFGGLDTLYEN
-87 ASGAAKKYAEEAAAA
+87 ASGAAKKYAAEAAAA

-141 MADNSA
+141 MTDNSA
-147 KMGTDIGSIQNAYQG
+147 KMGTDIGLIQNAYQG

-181 KEEMQRLIDK
+181 KQEMERLLAD
-191 ANELNSEKGINS
+191 AEKLSGKKYDIS
-203 NYTIDSF
+203 SF
-210 GDIAAAIHVVQD
+210 GDIAEAIHVVQEN
-222 DLNIAGV
+222 LHIAGV
-229 AATEAS
+229 AANEAK

-263 PALTQLVKSTGD
+263 PALTQLVTSTGD

-289 MAIPGVVSG
+289 VAIPGVVSG

-310 IPSMFAFLKGDTIY
+310 IPSMFAFLKGDTIS

-382 TGFMNNYPQIM
+382 SGFMNNYPQIM

-572 ITDAMHDITDMTE
+572 ITDAMHNIIDMTE

-604 AYAGAAGTTINVYGA
+604 AYVGAAGTTINVYGA